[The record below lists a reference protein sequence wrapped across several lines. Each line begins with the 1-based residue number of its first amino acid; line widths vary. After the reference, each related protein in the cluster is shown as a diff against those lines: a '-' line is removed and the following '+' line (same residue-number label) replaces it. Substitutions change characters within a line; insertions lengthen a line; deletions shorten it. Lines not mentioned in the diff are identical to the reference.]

1 MYLTVKSEWES
12 RRFAIWLGVGHR
24 QEISMEDSLKLNI
37 SYRQILQMAI
47 PISFAILVP
56 QFNFL
61 INSFFLSKLGP
72 GYMGASGI
80 TGVYYLIFSV
90 IGYGLNNGLQTLVSR
105 RAGQDRSSE
114 IGGLFIQ
121 SIYLTLLIAVFG
133 IICTYS
139 FAPAIFGSFT
149 DPALAKQ
156 STSFLFIR
164 IWGLP
169 SLYIYQM
176 RNALLVGTN
185 QSKLLIWGT
194 LAETISNVV
203 LDYGLIFGNLGM
215 PKLGFNGAAYASIMA
230 EFIGMVVVLA
240 IINAK
245 GMNTRF
251 KLFDNLTFNW
261 KISKTIFI
269 QSSPIILQY
278 AISIISW
285 EFFFILVSHD
295 GMLALDV
302 SQLMRLLFGFYGIFI
317 WSFAA
322 TSSTM
327 VSNLVGQGL
336 SKRVM
341 ILVGRIAMLSA
352 GSTLVI
358 FIPVQLFT
366 REILSLFNDDAA
378 FLTMAIPVLR
388 VVSVAI
394 LMMSVSTVCLNA
406 VTGTG
411 NTRINLMIEMIT
423 IVMYIVYVYL
433 VMEVYNLPIV
443 WGWGSEWVYWTSI
456 FIMSFAYLKSGKWNN
471 AKSRSI

>member
-1 MYLTVKSEWES
+1 
-12 RRFAIWLGVGHR
+12 
-24 QEISMEDSLKLNI
+24 
-37 SYRQILQMAI
+37 MAI

-72 GYMGASGI
+72 GFMGASGI
-80 TGVYYLIFSV
+80 TGVYYLVFSV

-105 RAGQDRSSE
+105 RAGQDRSTE

-139 FAPAIFGSFT
+139 FAPTIFGSFT

-156 STSFLFIR
+156 STGFLFIR

-169 SLYIYQM
+169 FLYIYQM

-203 LDYGLIFGNLGM
+203 LDYGLIFGNLGL

-251 KLFDNLTFNW
+251 KLFDNLQFNW
-261 KISKTIFI
+261 KISKTILI

-317 WSFAA
+317 WAFAA

-352 GSTLVI
+352 GSTLVV

-366 REILSLFNDDAA
+366 REILSIFNDDVA
-378 FLTMAIPVLR
+378 FLAMAVPVLR
-388 VVSVAI
+388 VVSIAI

-433 VMEVYNLPIV
+433 VMEVYNLSIV

-471 AKSRSI
+471 ARSRSI

>member
-1 MYLTVKSEWES
+1 
-12 RRFAIWLGVGHR
+12 
-24 QEISMEDSLKLNI
+24 MEDNLKLNI

-72 GYMGASGI
+72 GFMGASGI
-80 TGVYYLIFSV
+80 TGVYYLVFSV

-121 SIYLTLLIAVFG
+121 SIYLTLMIAAFG
-133 IICTYS
+133 IICTYG
-139 FAPAIFGSFT
+139 FAPAIFGNFT

-169 SLYIYQM
+169 FLYIYQM

-194 LAETISNVV
+194 LAETVSNVV

-245 GMNTRF
+245 GMDKRF
-251 KLFDNLTFNW
+251 KLFENLQFNW
-261 KISKTIFI
+261 QISKTIFI

-317 WSFAA
+317 WAFAA

-352 GSTLVI
+352 GSTLVV

-366 REILSLFNDDAA
+366 REILSLFNDDLT

-423 IVMYIVYVYL
+423 VVMYILYVYL
-433 VMEVYNLPIV
+433 VMEVFNMSIA

-471 AKSRSI
+471 ARSRSI

>member
-1 MYLTVKSEWES
+1 
-12 RRFAIWLGVGHR
+12 
-24 QEISMEDSLKLNI
+24 
-37 SYRQILQMAI
+37 MAI

-72 GYMGASGI
+72 GFMGASGI
-80 TGVYYLIFSV
+80 TGVYYLVFSV

-105 RAGQDRSSE
+105 RAGQDRSTE

-121 SIYLTLLIAVFG
+121 SIYLTLMIAVLG

-139 FAPAIFGSFT
+139 FAPTIFGSFT

-169 SLYIYQM
+169 FLYIYQM

-203 LDYGLIFGNLGM
+203 LDYGLIFGNIGL

-251 KLFDNLTFNW
+251 KLFDNLQFNW
-261 KISKTIFI
+261 KISKTILI

-317 WSFAA
+317 WAFAA

-352 GSTLVI
+352 GSTLVV

-366 REILSLFNDDAA
+366 REILSIFNDDAA
-378 FLTMAIPVLR
+378 FLAMAVPVLR

-433 VMEVYNLPIV
+433 VMEVYNLSIV

-471 AKSRSI
+471 ARSRSI

>member
-1 MYLTVKSEWES
+1 
-12 RRFAIWLGVGHR
+12 
-24 QEISMEDSLKLNI
+24 
-37 SYRQILQMAI
+37 MAI

-72 GYMGASGI
+72 GFMGASGI
-80 TGVYYLIFSV
+80 TGVYYLVFSV

-105 RAGQDRSSE
+105 RAGQDRSTE

-121 SIYLTLLIAVFG
+121 SIYLTLMIAVFG

-139 FAPAIFGSFT
+139 FAPTIFRNFT

-169 SLYIYQM
+169 FLYIYQM

-203 LDYGLIFGNLGM
+203 LDYGLIFGNLGL

-251 KLFDNLTFNW
+251 KLFDNLQFNW
-261 KISKTIFI
+261 KISKTILI

-317 WSFAA
+317 WAFAA

-352 GSTLVI
+352 GSTLFV

-366 REILSLFNDDAA
+366 REILSLFNDDPA

-394 LMMSVSTVCLNA
+394 LLMSVSTVCLNA

-411 NTRINLMIEMIT
+411 NTKINLLIEMIT
-423 IVMYIVYVYL
+423 IVMYILYVYL
-433 VMEVYNLPIV
+433 VMEVFNMSIT

>member
-1 MYLTVKSEWES
+1 
-12 RRFAIWLGVGHR
+12 
-24 QEISMEDSLKLNI
+24 MEDNLKLNI
-37 SYRQILQMAI
+37 SYKQILQMAI

-72 GYMGASGI
+72 GFMGASGI
-80 TGVYYLIFSV
+80 TGVYYLVFSV

-105 RAGQDRSSE
+105 RAGQDRSTE

-121 SIYLTLLIAVFG
+121 SIYLTLMIAVLG

-139 FAPAIFGSFT
+139 FAPTIFGSFT

-169 SLYIYQM
+169 FLYIYQM

-203 LDYGLIFGNLGM
+203 LDYGLIFGNIGL

-251 KLFDNLTFNW
+251 KLFDNLQFNW
-261 KISKTIFI
+261 KISKTILI

-317 WSFAA
+317 WAFAA

-352 GSTLVI
+352 GSTLVV

-366 REILSLFNDDAA
+366 REILSIFNDDAA
-378 FLTMAIPVLR
+378 FLAMAVPVLR

-433 VMEVYNLPIV
+433 VMEVYNLSIV

-471 AKSRSI
+471 ARSRSI